1 MYLTTS
7 HAFVIFSASVN
18 TSEMFMW
25 HLPAFLWW
33 YQTKTINFNFLQQI
47 LIFEAF
53 IFATKFDFWAN
64 WTDFQL
70 GRVHWCMKLV
80 CFTLLLC
87 PIPTKLLVYMAMI
100 WRTHPS
106 GKITGAFKHCVEGH
120 FFTAVGSHGHG
131 RCANQKEKFLN
142 YIFPKLCSVSN

>member
-7 HAFVIFSASVN
+7 HAFAIFSASVN
-18 TSEMFMW
+18 LSEMFMW

-80 CFTLLLC
+80 CFTLLFC
-87 PIPTKLLVYMAMI
+87 PIPTKLLVYMAMMWDVSRNI
-100 WRTHPS
+100 APNWYGYSRS
-106 GKITGAFKHCVEGH
+106 GLLRCCSRRFFLFVYYIVH
-120 FFTAVGSHGHG
+120 FFFYS
-131 RCANQKEKFLN
+131 FLQ
-142 YIFPKLCSVSN
+142 LASLRGLE